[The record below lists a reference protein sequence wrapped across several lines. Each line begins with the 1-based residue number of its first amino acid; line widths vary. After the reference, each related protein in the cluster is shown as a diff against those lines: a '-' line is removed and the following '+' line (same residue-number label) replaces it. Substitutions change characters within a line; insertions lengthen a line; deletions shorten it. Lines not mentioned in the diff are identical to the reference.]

1 MTTATTSRMVVAADI
16 MTSPVSTI
24 DQNCS
29 IREAGDL
36 MLGRRIRHV
45 AITAGQCC
53 IGVLTDRDILE
64 AWHRGPAALRAT
76 PVRRL
81 VAVRT
86 TCVLADASLQQ
97 VAHLMNRDLVDCVP
111 VVGASG
117 LALGIITSGDVI
129 KAVAAHGVLASAG

>member
-1 MTTATTSRMVVAADI
+1 MTTVTTARTVVAADI
-16 MTSPVSTI
+16 MTSPVPTI

-29 IREAGDL
+29 IWEAGDL
-36 MLGRRIRHV
+36 MLGRRIRYV
-45 AITAGQCC
+45 AVTAGNCC

-81 VAVRT
+81 VAART

-97 VAHLMNRDLVDCVP
+97 VARLMNRDLVDCVP
-111 VVGASG
+111 VVDASG

-129 KAVAAHGVLASAG
+129 KAVAAHGVLASTG